1 MRSYYRQASVL
12 VALAFL
18 GLLVVPASAP
28 GQGDV
33 PVPVKPPPSKQ
44 PKLDVESSRAIDPRG
59 RRIWETE
66 TVTARDPRT
75 GDVIYRRVTVTE
87 YQMDLNGQKGKALG
101 RTMEKRD
108 EIGNL
113 KAGSRDS
120 YKDGKINNTDRYDS
134 KTGIWKPE
142 LRDGKMVSGVTP
154 TTVLLTPVGSTEVPR
169 TATVVESKTTA
180 RPGEV
185 MVPGVKWLKGV
196 KVEKAEKAALP
207 GAPKA
212 LKADV
217 KAPAKVVKPALPT
230 DLKVPA
236 KAAEAPK
243 APAPAL
249 PKPAL
254 PAKAVEA
261 PKAPAPPPVAPA
273 VAKPAAPAAPP
284 TPPAPPAAPP
294 APKAVPLKVTP
305 KLPPPPPPK
314 EGPPP
319 TIS

>member
-1 MRSYYRQASVL
+1 VDA
-12 VALAFL
+12 
-18 GLLVVPASAP
+18 
-28 GQGDV
+28 DT
-33 PVPVKPPPSKQ
+33 
-44 PKLDVESSRAIDPRG
+44 

-75 GDVIYRRVTVTE
+75 GQVIYKRVTVTE
-87 YQMDLNGQKGKALG
+87 YEMDLYGQKGNAVGKTYQKLDG
-101 RTMEKRD
+101 QGKVT
-108 EIGNL
+108 
-113 KAGSRDS
+113 AGSRDS
-120 YKDGKINNTDRYDS
+120 YQGGKINNTDRYDP
-134 KTGIWKPE
+134 KTGTWKPE
-142 LRDGKMVSGVTP
+142 VRDGKMVKPGDAPSK
-154 TTVLLTPVGSTEVPR
+154 PVGSTEVPR

-185 MVPGVKWLKGV
+185 MVPGVKGVKGV
-196 KVEKAEKAALP
+196 KVEKAEKAAVP

-212 LKADV
+212 LKV
-217 KAPAKVVKPALPT
+217 ELKAPAKVVKPALPT

-261 PKAPAPPPVAPA
+261 PKAPALPPAAPA

-319 TIS
+319 TIR